1 MDLVEFEAPEEAPQ
15 SQEQEPPSPN
25 YVPGLEHPPLPDYV
39 PGPEYPEYV
48 ALSDDEI
55 PVEDQP
61 LPADASPTTLSS
73 GYVADSDLE
82 EDPEEDPTDYPTEAL
97 IAEYASA
104 PTPPSQPTSLL
115 SPLSSPLPKIP
126 SPPLLL
132 PPPYTRPTYASAPL
146 SYRATMVQLR
156 AASPLPVPSP
166 PLLLPSA
173 DHRSDIAETDMP
185 F

>member
-1 MDLVEFEAPEEAPQ
+1 MDPDDFEAPQ
-15 SQEQEPPSPN
+15 SPEQAPPS
-25 YVPGLEHPPLPDYV
+25 PDYV

-48 ALSDDEI
+48 APSDDEI

-61 LPADASPTTLSS
+61 LPADASPTALSS
-73 GYVADSDLE
+73 GYESSEDDDDDEGEEASEEDEDEEENLAPADSGS
-82 EDPEEDPTDYPTEAL
+82 TEAL
-97 IAEYASA
+97 ITEYASA
-104 PTPPSQPTSLL
+104 PTPPSLL
-115 SPLSSPLPKIP
+115 PSPLSSLSSPRPRIL

-132 PPPYTRPTYASAPL
+132 PPPHTSPTYASAPL
-146 SYRATMVQLR
+146 GYRATMIQLR

-173 DHRSDIAETDMP
+173 DRRSDIPETNMP